1 MDEKKW
7 WQSKTMWAGIVALI
21 VGILSTAGAVDLSG
35 EADVIVE
42 KIMDIVTGIA
52 GFIAIYCRVT
62 AKSKIA

>member
-1 MDEKKW
+1 MEEKKW

-21 VGILSTAGAVDLSG
+21 LGILSTAGAVDLSG
-35 EADVIVE
+35 EADIIVE

-52 GFIAIYCRVT
+52 GFIAIYGRVT